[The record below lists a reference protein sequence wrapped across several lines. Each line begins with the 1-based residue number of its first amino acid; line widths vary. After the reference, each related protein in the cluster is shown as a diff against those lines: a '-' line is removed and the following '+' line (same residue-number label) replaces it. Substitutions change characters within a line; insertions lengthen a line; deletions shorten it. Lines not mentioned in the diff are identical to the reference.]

1 MSTQELRLRYFI
13 QLASNIGATSKR
25 EAQEYERAQERMTR
39 STKLADRSVKD
50 LERSI
55 GQLAHNSTVERQVR
69 YFDRLA
75 AGIDRARDKARQ
87 LKSAMAEGAQAL
99 PELAAMGA
107 AGYYGGRAIMAPP
120 LRAFANLE
128 EATIALRTAMMDGT
142 GKVDKAFGDIAK
154 TAERLGNQLP
164 GTTKDFFGSA
174 TELIRQGVRPE
185 LVAGG
190 ALEASSKFG
199 VLMKIDQGQAART
212 IAKVREA
219 YGLQAN
225 ELPVAADLMQRAS
238 FQAGIDPQD
247 FLDVARYAAP
257 VYNTMGLTGID
268 NMRKLLAVQGMAAGV
283 GLESTSFGT
292 NFAQMLNRLSQ
303 IDQRVARNSPE
314 SKQVRELLSKHG
326 IQLDFYGKD
335 SGFLGIEN
343 MLEQLAK
350 MRGLSTVDKQH
361 IAKVM
366 FGDEAGRPAQI
377 MMDRGLEGYREAL
390 AGMDR
395 QASLDQRL
403 DSVLMSLTA
412 KLEAL
417 GGTIEGVMAR
427 IAAPLGGG
435 SKPILDRANGLFGD
449 LGGYFEA
456 NPAVGTATLL
466 GAGALGVAGAVRG
479 SGALINMARNMAS
492 GGRAASTAATAA
504 RAAGAFNPFS
514 GLGVAAPVVA
524 RSPSMMARLAG
535 AGRFLGPGVAL
546 AGVGLESYD
555 VMTDERLT
563 AMGKAKGVAGAF
575 AGGAGAFGGAKL
587 GMMLGAGLGPL
598 GILAGALIG
607 GGLGYM
613 GGKGLS
619 SWALGSSDRD
629 FVQLTAPGGAKLG
642 GLQGGG
648 QTTLQI
654 GEGVLRVD
662 VNVQSDGGV
671 TTQAAMLR
679 PMQLLRVE
687 AGATDPGSF
696 AGMAG
701 RGF

>member
-50 LERSI
+50 LERTI
-55 GQLAHNSTVERQVR
+55 GQLATNSTVERQVR

-87 LKSAMAEGAQAL
+87 FKAALAEGAQNL

-107 AGYYGGRAIMAPP
+107 ASYYGGQAIMAPP

-164 GTTKDFFGSA
+164 GTTKDFFQSA
-174 TELIRQGVRPE
+174 VELIRQGVRPE

-199 VLMKIDQGQAART
+199 VLMKMDQGQAAQT

-225 ELPVAADLMQRAS
+225 ELPMAADLMQRAS
-238 FQAGIDPQD
+238 FQAGIAPQD

-257 VYNTMGLTGID
+257 VYNTMGLTGIE

-314 SKQVRELLSKHG
+314 SRQVAELLNKHG
-326 IQLDFYGKD
+326 IDLQFYDQGG
-335 SGFLGIEN
+335 SFMGVEN
-343 MLEQLAK
+343 MLQQLAK
-350 MRGLSTVDKQH
+350 MRGLSSLDRQH
-361 IAKVM
+361 VARVM

-377 MMDRGLEGYREAL
+377 MMERGLEAYQAQL
-390 AGMDR
+390 SGMSS

-403 DSVLMSLTA
+403 DMVLSSLTA

-427 IAAPLGGG
+427 MAAPLGTGAKPLLDEGNSFFGG
-435 SKPILDRANGLFGD
+435 V
-449 LGGYFEA
+449 GGFFDE
-456 NPAVGTATLL
+456 NPGVGAASLVGAGLL
-466 GAGALGVAGAVRG
+466 GAAGAWRG
-479 SGALINMARNMAS
+479 SGALINMARGMAG
-492 GGRAASTAATAA
+492 GGRGAAAAAA
-504 RAAGAFNPFS
+504 RVVPQGNPFS
-514 GLGVAAPVVA
+514 GLGVAAPIVKQ
-524 RSPSMMARLAG
+524 SPSMLARLGAASRYLGPAAAVAG
-535 AGRFLGPGVAL
+535 A
-546 AGVGLESYD
+546 GLESYD
-555 VMTDERLT
+555 VITDDSLT
-563 AMGKAKGVAGAF
+563 TMGKTKGVASAL
-575 AGGAGAFGGAKL
+575 AGGAGAWGGAKL
-587 GMMLGAGLGPL
+587 GMLLGAGLGPL
-598 GILAGALIG
+598 GILAGGLIG
-607 GGLGYM
+607 GSLGYM

-619 SWALGSSDRD
+619 SWAMSNPERD

-662 VNVQSDGGV
+662 VNVQTDGSV
-671 TTQAAMLR
+671 STQASMMQ

-696 AGMAG
+696 AAAAG

>member
-55 GQLAHNSTVERQVR
+55 GQLASNSTVERQVR

-87 LKSAMAEGAQAL
+87 FKAALAEGAQNL

-107 AGYYGGRAIMAPP
+107 ASYYGGQAIMAPP

-154 TAERLGNQLP
+154 TAERLGNTLP
-164 GTTKDFFGSA
+164 GTSKDFFLSA
-174 TELIRQGVRPE
+174 TELIRQGMSPQ

-190 ALEASSKFG
+190 GLEAASKFG
-199 VLMKIDQGQAART
+199 VLMKMDQGQAART
-212 IAKVREA
+212 ISKVREA
-219 YGLQAN
+219 YGLQAD
-225 ELPVAADLMQRAS
+225 ELPMAADIMQRAS

-257 VYNTMGLTGID
+257 VYNTMGLTGIE

-314 SKQVRELLSKHG
+314 SRQVAELLNKHG
-326 IQLDFYGKD
+326 IDLQFYDQGG
-335 SGFLGIEN
+335 SFMGVEN
-343 MLEQLAK
+343 MLQQLAK
-350 MRGLSTVDKQH
+350 MRGLSSLDRQH
-361 IAKVM
+361 VARVM

-377 MMDRGLEGYREAL
+377 MMERGLEAYQAQL
-390 AGMDR
+390 SGMSS

-403 DSVLMSLTA
+403 DMVLSSLTA

-427 IAAPLGGG
+427 MAAPLGTGAKPLLDEGNSFFGG
-435 SKPILDRANGLFGD
+435 V
-449 LGGYFEA
+449 GGFFDE
-456 NPAVGTATLL
+456 NPGVGAASLVGAGLL
-466 GAGALGVAGAVRG
+466 GAAGAWRG
-479 SGALINMARNMAS
+479 SGALINMARGMAG
-492 GGRAASTAATAA
+492 GGRGAAAAAA
-504 RAAGAFNPFS
+504 RVVPQGNPFS
-514 GLGVAAPVVA
+514 GLGVAAPIVKQ
-524 RSPSMMARLAG
+524 SPSMLARLGAASRYLGPAAAVAG
-535 AGRFLGPGVAL
+535 A
-546 AGVGLESYD
+546 GLESYD
-555 VMTDERLT
+555 VITDDSLT
-563 AMGKAKGVAGAF
+563 TMGKTKGVASAL
-575 AGGAGAFGGAKL
+575 AGGAGAWGGAKL
-587 GMMLGAGLGPL
+587 GMLLGAGLGPL
-598 GILAGALIG
+598 GILAGGLIG
-607 GGLGYM
+607 GSLGYM

-619 SWALGSSDRD
+619 SWAMSNPERD

-662 VNVQSDGGV
+662 VNVQTDGSV
-671 TTQAAMLR
+671 STQASLMQ

-696 AGMAG
+696 AAAAG